1 MILDKFYH
9 NSNYGQ
15 TSNNWTNSGQSIVDK
30 VVENLAVKALSY
42 VNEFQLIPKLHVDWN
57 QNVSSV
63 QVQIDDQSNEQKKSK
78 DKQNESQFDQIL
90 DHS

>member
-9 NSNYGQ
+9 NNNYGQ
-15 TSNNWTNSGQSIVDK
+15 TSNNWTNSRQSIVDK

-78 DKQNESQFDQIL
+78 DKQNESQFGQIF
-90 DHS
+90 D

>member
-1 MILDKFYH
+1 MILDQFYH

-15 TSNNWTNSGQSIVDK
+15 TSNNWANSGQSIVNK

-63 QVQIDDQSNEQKKSK
+63 QVQINDQSNEQKKSK

>member
-9 NSNYGQ
+9 NNNYGQ
-15 TSNNWTNSGQSIVDK
+15 TSNNWTNSRQSIVNK

-90 DHS
+90 D

>member
-9 NSNYGQ
+9 NNNYGQ
-15 TSNNWTNSGQSIVDK
+15 TSNNWTNSRQSIVDK

-90 DHS
+90 D